1 MHGACAPPFV
11 WAPDR
16 SPELEE
22 VGCYSVTGRLLCS
35 CALACLLLVTSVQT
49 IAPPVQLLPVD
60 EASRQPDFFS
70 FRAQLQT
77 SLARHDADAVM
88 AVLDPNIKLS
98 FGGDDGIENFRRMWR
113 PTEADSE
120 LWAELGA
127 VLALGGTF
135 SSESSFTAP
144 YVFSKWP
151 DRFDGFEHVALI
163 ASNVRIRSAPQAD
176 ASTVATL
183 ELRDSAGGAR
193 QRHRRGRRLDRRS
206 TRGQT
211 NRLRRLS
218 LRAQPDRL
226 SCDVQQDER
235 TLADD
240 VLPGR

>member
-1 MHGACAPPFV
+1 M
-11 WAPDR
+11 
-16 SPELEE
+16 
-22 VGCYSVTGRLLCS
+22 TGRLLCS
-35 CALACLLLVTSVQT
+35 CALACLVLVTSAQT
-49 IAPPVQLLPVD
+49 IAPPVQFLPVD
-60 EASRQPDFFS
+60 EASRHPDFFS

-77 SLARHDADAVM
+77 ALARHDTDAVL

-151 DRFDGFEHVALI
+151 NNVDGFEHVALI

-176 ASTVATL
+176 ASTLATL
-183 ELRDSAGGAR
+183 SFTVLPVVRAGGVAEVDGWTAVQLEGKRTGYVVSRLAR
-193 QRHRRGRRLDRRS
+193 SPIDYRAMFNKTDGRWRM
-206 TRGQT
+206 TFF
-211 NRLRRLS
+211 
-218 LRAQPDRL
+218 
-226 SCDVQQDER
+226 
-235 TLADD
+235 LAGD
-240 VLPGR
+240 